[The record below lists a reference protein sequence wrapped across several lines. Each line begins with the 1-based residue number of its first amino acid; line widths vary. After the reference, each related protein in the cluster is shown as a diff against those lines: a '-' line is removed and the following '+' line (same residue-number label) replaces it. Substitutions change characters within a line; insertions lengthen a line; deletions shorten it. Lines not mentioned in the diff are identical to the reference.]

1 MSSEHKKY
9 IKKIK
14 IRNFMIKFTQVSI
27 LILFIT
33 LWQILANKNYINTF
47 ITSSPINI
55 IKTIINLYEQN
66 NLIIHIFTTI
76 KECIIAFIFTT
87 FLSLLISIFLYN
99 FKFISEVIDPYLTMI
114 GSLPKVALGPILI
127 IWLGANTK
135 SIIVMA
141 ILISIIVSIQSILNG
156 FKNTDALKIKLLK
169 TFNASKIDILLYV
182 VIPENKNVILNT
194 LKINISMCLIGLM
207 GV

>member
-55 IKTIINLYEQN
+55 IRTIINLYEQN

>member
-55 IKTIINLYEQN
+55 IRTIINLYEQN

-156 FKNTDALKIKLLK
+156 FKNTDVLKIKLLK